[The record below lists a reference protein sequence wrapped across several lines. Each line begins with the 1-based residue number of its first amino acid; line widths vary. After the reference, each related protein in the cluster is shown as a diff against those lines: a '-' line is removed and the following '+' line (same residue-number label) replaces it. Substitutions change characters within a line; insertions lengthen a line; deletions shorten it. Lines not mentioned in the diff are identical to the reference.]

1 VIQFSKETDERR
13 EAGPLEC
20 WCLHGAVGMAADWRG
35 LAKHLATAGI
45 GTRAVDLW
53 RFLECCPLPLTAFG
67 RALNADASGQ
77 VFRGS
82 GRALLGYSMGGRMAL
97 HALLEK
103 DHPWQAAVIV
113 SANPGLEHEAE
124 RAQRRARDTEWATQ
138 ALTGNWQQFLS
149 TWNAQAVLGNAA
161 LRDPGASG
169 SLMQRR
175 REVARSFVDWSLG
188 AQEPLWHRLGEISVP
203 VLWVAGETDLKFR
216 ALAER
221 AVANMPAA
229 RLVIAPSS
237 GHRVPWDAD
246 AWFAGQVSHFLKL
259 GRV

>member
-1 VIQFSKETDERR
+1 
-13 EAGPLEC
+13 
-20 WCLHGAVGMAADWRG
+20 
-35 LAKHLATAGI
+35 
-45 GTRAVDLW
+45 
-53 RFLECCPLPLTAFG
+53 
-67 RALNADASGQ
+67 
-77 VFRGS
+77 
-82 GRALLGYSMGGRMAL
+82 
-97 HALLEK
+97 LLEK